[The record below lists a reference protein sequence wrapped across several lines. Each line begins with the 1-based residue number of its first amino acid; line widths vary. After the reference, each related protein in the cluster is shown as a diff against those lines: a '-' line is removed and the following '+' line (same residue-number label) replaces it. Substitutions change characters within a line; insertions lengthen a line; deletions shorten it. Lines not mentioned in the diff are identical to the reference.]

1 MCGIVGYTGKRQ
13 VHEILLDGLEK
24 LEYRGYDSAGVAVHN
39 GEIKVF
45 KSEGN
50 IENLKKQMPPRF
62 SGTSGIAHTRWATHG
77 VPNVVNAHPHISNSG
92 NLVMVHNGIIENSEE
107 IKVFLES
114 NGYKFDSDTD
124 TEVMLNL
131 IEYEYN
137 ISGGDLLKALIK
149 AQEISKGSYAIVLI
163 EKKRPGELV
172 ICKHGSPLVLGIDD
186 SGCYAASDIY
196 AISQYTKRF
205 IFPENGDIIFI
216 NEKGI
221 KEVYTST
228 GLKKVL
234 EEKRYSVDDR
244 STDKNGY
251 DHFMLKEIFEQPQ
264 IAHNLMDLG
273 LEIESDKYSSEE
285 VDNILKSISGIT
297 FLGCGTSWHS
307 GLIGRYLVERLARL
321 TANTEYASEFRYR
334 DPVIPTGNL
343 VISLSQSGETAD
355 TLAANSLARSSG
367 AKTLSILNVRNST
380 LERETDMQ
388 IYINAGPEIGV
399 ASTKAYT
406 AQLVRI
412 AQLAERL
419 AVLRGESVRSE
430 ELTRNLTVMSDIM
443 NGILSKTRILKNL
456 AIKYSTSNN
465 FLFLGRGLNY
475 PSALEGALKLKEISY
490 IHAEGYP
497 GAEMKHGPIAL
508 IDYDFPTMAIATD
521 KENLTKMISNIKEI
535 KARNGRVIAII
546 QEGEE
551 SVKDIVDDYI
561 EIPVVP
567 DLIAPIVTAI
577 PLQLFAYYISLT
589 RGCNVDQPRNLA
601 KSVTVE

>member
-1 MCGIVGYTGKRQ
+1 
-13 VHEILLDGLEK
+13 
-24 LEYRGYDSAGVAVHN
+24 
-39 GEIKVF
+39 
-45 KSEGN
+45 
-50 IENLKKQMPPRF
+50 
-62 SGTSGIAHTRWATHG
+62 
-77 VPNVVNAHPHISNSG
+77 
-92 NLVMVHNGIIENSEE
+92 MVHNGIIENSEE

-321 TANTEYASEFRYR
+321 TANTEYASEFRYI

>member
-1 MCGIVGYTGKRQ
+1 
-13 VHEILLDGLEK
+13 
-24 LEYRGYDSAGVAVHN
+24 
-39 GEIKVF
+39 
-45 KSEGN
+45 
-50 IENLKKQMPPRF
+50 MPPRF